1 MAAFTELRNSLLS
14 QLSLRTESLPGDENF
29 YHGRLV
35 RESLS
40 VPEVT
45 WGSTAPPS
53 SEQDPALTPSWLTA
67 SEFSDPEASLAVK
80 VSALQDLLVSSRQ
93 TTVFAGAGAAT
104 SAGLR
109 QWARGARGGRGSGAD
124 HRTTEAA
131 PSVTHLTLA
140 SLVKVSP
147 PLPPFSLPD
156 NPSLGWTG
164 SPHCLPHS

>member
-1 MAAFTELRNSLLS
+1 MAAFKELRNSLLS
-14 QLSLRTESLPGDENF
+14 QLAERTESVPGDESF

-35 RESLS
+35 RERLS
-40 VPEVT
+40 VPQVT
-45 WGSTAPPS
+45 WGSTATPS
-53 SEQDPALTPSWLTA
+53 PEQDPDLTPAWLTA
-67 SEFSDPEASLAVK
+67 SEFSDPETSLAVK

-93 TTVFAGAGAAT
+93 TLVFAGAGAAT

-109 QWARGARGGRGSGAD
+109 QWARGAGGAGGRMAD

-147 PLPPFSLPD
+147 PLLPSLLPD
-156 NPSLGWTG
+156 LMITR
-164 SPHCLPHS
+164 L